1 MALTPRNEDENTK
14 GIKNKL
20 SQIETQL
27 NQIGEDLKQ
36 EPNNSNNNNA
46 LENVLKQQDLLM
58 RNLEKLENN
67 ESERNNRNEKLK
79 NELEDSISTFNQA
92 TEDTI
97 LKYISVATS
106 YLKNLNTD
114 NQQQDF
120 KQALEDKFKAI
131 DKHADQ
137 LIHELQKRNEQ
148 AENEIQPY
156 RQTLEHKM

>member
-1 MALTPRNEDENTK
+1 MLTIRRRLFMALTPRNEDENTK
-14 GIKNKL
+14 TIKKKL

-79 NELEDSISTFNQA
+79 NELEDSISTFNQIGRA
-92 TEDTI
+92 H
-97 LKYISVATS
+97 V
-106 YLKNLNTD
+106 
-114 NQQQDF
+114 
-120 KQALEDKFKAI
+120 
-131 DKHADQ
+131 
-137 LIHELQKRNEQ
+137 
-148 AENEIQPY
+148 
-156 RQTLEHKM
+156 